1 MRAEIEH
8 VSTHERMARLED
20 KADLLRARFARAL
33 DALDTR
39 RHQVAA
45 VGKQAKA
52 MAKPAMMTLLGLGAL
67 VGLGV
72 LAVGAAWRA
81 KRHRKLSNRISDG
94 VAHAIQRVDA
104 ARTPSLARQT
114 FERLILTVVTFAAT
128 ELAKRA
134 AKNAADGRYPGGR
147 LAT

>member
-1 MRAEIEH
+1 MSALMEH
-8 VSTHERMARLED
+8 VSPDERLARLER
-20 KADLLRARFARAL
+20 KADVLRSRFARAL

-39 RHQVAA
+39 RHQVME

-52 MAKPAMMTLLGLGAL
+52 MAKPALMTLLGVGAL

-81 KRHRKLSNRISDG
+81 KRQRRLSNRLSDG

-104 ARTPSLARQT
+104 ARKPSLARQT
-114 FERLILTVVTFAAT
+114 FERLILTAVTFAAT

-134 AKNAADGRYPGGR
+134 AKNAADGRFPGGR